1 MSNQV
6 IKGKWALITG
16 ATAGIGESFSRL
28 LAEKGFNII
37 LVARDLPRLNERA
50 AALEANFKVE
60 TKVIQADLATDAG
73 CQTIEDFISAN
84 EVEVLINNAGFGINK
99 SFLVS
104 EISAEQQMF
113 DVLVRTPMRLM
124 HVALPQM
131 KARDTGTI
139 INVSSVAAWIA
150 GGSYSASKSYLTV
163 LSESLHTELSSTKVK
178 VSALTPGFTRTEFH
192 QRGRM
197 KMGALPNFMWLN
209 ADVLVAKAWSDSQ
222 KGSAI
227 SVPGW
232 QYIVLSTFLR
242 FGPRPLIRKL
252 GMNVRVRQRNKQN
265 FTPTSQVFL
274 GLGAVGFRLVR

>member
-1 MSNQV
+1 MSNQENN
-6 IKGKWALITG
+6 GKWALVTG

-28 LAEKGFNII
+28 LAELGFNLV

-50 AALEANFKVE
+50 AALESNYKVK
-60 TKVIQADLATDAG
+60 TIVIQADLATDFG
-73 CQTIEDFISAN
+73 CATIEDFIANN

-104 EISAEQQMF
+104 DIAAEQQMF

-124 HVALPQM
+124 HAILPKM
-131 KARDTGTI
+131 KDRNSGTV

-150 GGSYSASKSYLTV
+150 GGTYSASKSYLTV
-163 LSESLHTELSSTKVK
+163 LSESLHTELAGTNVK
-178 VSALTPGFTRTEFH
+178 VSALAPGFTRTEFH

-197 KMGALPNFMWLN
+197 KMSALPNFMWLN
-209 ADVLVAKAWSDSQ
+209 SDDLVAKAWADAQ
-222 KGSAI
+222 KDEAI

-232 QYIVLSTFLR
+232 QYILLSSFLR

-252 GMNVRVRQRNKQN
+252 GMNVRIRQRNK
-265 FTPTSQVFL
+265 
-274 GLGAVGFRLVR
+274 